1 MNFKN
6 ILFNRKKGEKLFSPF
21 FFEQKPINSNMIK
34 KISLLIFISFSIN
47 LTFSQFKKKETKDFN
62 IISVDPQFDYV
73 LNHAI
78 RCTHNAL
85 DFHRNLFDYNPREKI
100 FVMFQD
106 FGDYGNGGATS
117 LPKNFISTCI
127 APMNYSFE
135 SSVAGE
141 RVFSIMNHE
150 LVHIAALD
158 NATKSDILY
167 QKLFNGKVRS
177 SNDHPISMF
186 YSYLTNPR
194 YYSPRWLHEG
204 IAVFVETWMDGGKG
218 NALGNYDEM
227 FFRTRVLE
235 NSRIYSPLG
244 LASAGTSAD
253 FMSKANYYYYGTRFV
268 SYLAYQYGPDKLIN
282 WIKRNE
288 GSKRGFAA
296 SFKQIFDIP
305 ILDSWNNWIEFEKE
319 FQKKNIDNLN
329 KTATNREELIS
340 DKALG
345 GVSHAYLDKK
355 RNKIYVAVNY
365 PGKIPHLAELDV
377 ESGEIK
383 RLHDVKGPTLFNVT
397 SLIYDKNNDL
407 LFYTTDNDSKRDL
420 NSYNLK
426 TGKSKLLYKDS
437 RIGDL
442 AFNKLDESIWGV
454 RHLNGKSTLI
464 KINKINPENPEKLYT
479 DWEQKYTLPFGHDMF
494 DLDIS
499 PDGLSMSASVTDL
512 NGNQFL
518 NIYELNSF
526 NPFEKESIKF
536 KEVFEFDVASPQS
549 FKYSEDGTFLL
560 GSSYYS
566 GVSNIFKVDT
576 KTLDIEFLTNAV
588 TGYFR
593 PIPIDKEKIFSFKYT
608 SNGFMPVYVFL
619 EKDIDVSN
627 IEFLGNKTVEKFPKL
642 RDWTIDVPNISNF
655 DESNKIET
663 KESVYIPKKEVKLN
677 YSYPIVVGYKNKV
690 GIGYKFKY
698 QDPLG
703 LKALDLS
710 FSYTPN
716 DWKNTMDSSTSDI
729 EKEEEF
735 HASINYSSS
744 VLTGGKYNFY
754 ASYNN
759 ADFYDLFGPTKR
771 SRKGLNFGVDYNRSI
786 IYDPPRNF
794 DLNLGLSGYYGLN
807 QSPEFQQINFDNK
820 DFNTDLFYNLYTSF
834 SYKSLKGSVG
844 AVDAEK
850 GIKSNLTLSTAMTEG
865 NLFPKING
873 NLDFGIQLPIDHT
886 SLWLRNSF
894 GNSFAKKVNPF
905 TRFGFA
911 SFGNNYI
918 DNASSKMYRGSFSFA
933 GLSYDSEKSIIAKS
947 FYKTTLELLLPA
959 IRYRKLGFFNLFAT
973 YSHPTI
979 FAGSLFTKNYEEFEG
994 KLIDSG
1000 KIGKEYSE
1008 TFRNIGFQIDTKLVM
1023 FSHLS
1028 STISFGWARAF
1039 SQGKDYKEYDE
1050 WMVSLKF

>member
-1 MNFKN
+1 MKN
-6 ILFNRKKGEKLFSPF
+6 KIFLILFLF
-21 FFEQKPINSNMIK
+21 
-34 KISLLIFISFSIN
+34 LSIN
-47 LTFSQFKKKETKDFN
+47 LSFSQFKKKESKDFN
-62 IISVDPQFDYV
+62 IISVDPQFDYI
-73 LNHAI
+73 LGHAI

-85 DFHRNLFDYNPREKI
+85 DFHRKLFDYNPREKI

-127 APMNYSFE
+127 SPMNYSFE

-158 NATKSDILY
+158 NATKSDVFY
-167 QKLFNGKVRS
+167 QNLFNGKVRS

-235 NSRIYSPLG
+235 NSRIYSPMG

-268 SYLAYQYGPDKLIN
+268 SYLAYKYGPDQLLN
-282 WIKRNE
+282 WIKRKE
-288 GSKRGFAA
+288 GSKRGFAS
-296 SFKQIFDIP
+296 SFKQIFEIP
-305 ILDSWNNWIEFEKE
+305 ISESWNNWIEFEKQ
-319 FQKKNIDNLN
+319 FQKNNIEKLN
-329 KTATNREELIS
+329 ETATSKDELIS
-340 DKALG
+340 DKVLG
-345 GVSHAYLDKK
+345 GVSHAFHDKK

-365 PGKIPHLAELDV
+365 PGKIPHLAELDIKT
-377 ESGEIK
+377 GKIK
-383 RLHDVKGPTLFNVT
+383 RLQDVKGPTLFNVT
-397 SLIYDKNNDL
+397 SLTYDEKNDL

-442 AFNKLDESIWGV
+442 TFNKIDESIWGV
-454 RHLNGKSTLI
+454 KHLNGKSTLI
-464 KINKINPENPEKLYT
+464 KINKFNPENPEKLYT
-479 DWEQKYTLPFGHDMF
+479 DWEQKITLPFGHDMF

-499 PDGLSMSASVTDL
+499 PDGLKLSAAVTDL
-512 NGNQFL
+512 NGNQYL

-526 NPFEKESIKF
+526 NPFNKEGIKF
-536 KEVFEFDVASPQS
+536 KEVFNFDVSSPQS
-549 FKYSEDGTFLL
+549 FKFSEDGSYLL

-566 GVSNIFKVDT
+566 GVSNVFKVDS
-576 KTLDIEFLTNAV
+576 KTLEIEFLTNAV

-593 PIPIDKEKIFSFKYT
+593 PIPIDDEKIFSFKYT
-608 SNGFMPVYVFL
+608 SEGFIPVYVYL
-619 EKDIDVSN
+619 KDNINVSN
-627 IEFLGNKTVEKFPKL
+627 IEFLGNKTVDKFPKL
-642 RDWTIDVPNISNF
+642 KDWTIDVPNLSNF
-655 DESNKIET
+655 DESKIET
-663 KESVYIPKKEVKLN
+663 KDGVYIPKKEVELN

-703 LKALDLS
+703 LKAWDISL
-710 FSYTPN
+710 SYTPN
-716 DWKNTMDSSTSDI
+716 NWVNTMDSSTSDI
-729 EKEEEF
+729 GSDEEF
-735 HASINYSSS
+735 HASINYSNS
-744 VLTGGKYNFY
+744 VLSGGKYNFF

-771 SRKGLNFGVDYNRSI
+771 SRKGLNFGVDYNKSI
-786 IYDPPRNF
+786 VYDPPKNL
-794 DLNLGLSGYYGLN
+794 DLNIGLSGYYGLN
-807 QSPEFQQINFDNK
+807 QSPEFQQINFENK
-820 DFNTDLFYNLYTSF
+820 DFNTDLFYNIYTSF
-834 SYKSLKGSVG
+834 AYKNLTGSVG

-850 GIKSNLTLSTAMTEG
+850 GFKSSLTLSSAVTKG
-865 NLFPKING
+865 NFFPKVNG
-873 NLDFGIQLPIDHT
+873 NLDFGIQLPINHT

-894 GNSFAKKVNPF
+894 GNSFAKSVNPF

-973 YSHPTI
+973 HSHPTV
-979 FAGSLFTKNYEEFEG
+979 FAGSLFTKNYNSKNLKNNEFG
-994 KLIDSG
+994 KQ
-1000 KIGKEYSE
+1000 YSE

-1039 SQGKDYKEYDE
+1039 SEGKDHREYDE

>member
-1 MNFKN
+1 MNKK
-6 ILFNRKKGEKLFSPF
+6 IILHLVILLLFNF
-21 FFEQKPINSNMIK
+21 
-34 KISLLIFISFSIN
+34 
-47 LTFSQFKKKETKDFN
+47 TYSQFKKIETKDFN
-62 IISVDPQFDYV
+62 VVSINPQFDYV

-78 RCTHNAL
+78 RCSHNAL
-85 DFHRNLFDYNPREKI
+85 DFHRKLFEYDPKEKI
-100 FVMFQD
+100 FVMIQD

-117 LPKNFISTCI
+117 LPKNLISTCI

-158 NATKSDILY
+158 NASKSDLFY
-167 QKLFNGKVRS
+167 RKLFNGKVRS

-186 YSYLTNPR
+186 YSYLTSPR

-235 NSRIYSPLG
+235 NSRIYSPQG

-268 SYLAYQYGPDKLIN
+268 SYLAHEYGPDKLIN
-282 WIKRNE
+282 WIKRKE
-288 GSKRGFAA
+288 GSKRGFSS
-296 SFKQIFDIP
+296 SFKQNFEIP
-305 ILDSWNNWIEFEKE
+305 ISKSWNSWIEFEKE
-319 FQKKNIDNLN
+319 FQQKNIQELN
-329 KTATNREELIS
+329 KSEVSKDELITN
-340 DKALG
+340 KVLG
-345 GVSHAYLDKK
+345 GVSHAYHNKK

-365 PGKIPHLAELDV
+365 PGKIPHLAELDI
-377 ESGEIK
+377 ESGKIK

-397 SLIYDKNNDL
+397 SLAYDEKNDL

-420 NSYNLK
+420 NSFNLR
-426 TGKSKLLYKDS
+426 TGKSKLLYKDC

-442 AFNKLDESIWGV
+442 AFNKVDESIWGV
-454 RHLNGKSTLI
+454 KHVNGISTLV
-464 KINKINPENPEKLYT
+464 KINKYNSENPNNQYT
-479 DWEQKYTLPFGHDMF
+479 DWEQKYTLPFGNDMF
-494 DLDIS
+494 DMDIS
-499 PDGLSMSASVTDL
+499 PDGLNLSAAVTDL

-518 NIYELNSF
+518 KIFEINSF
-526 NPFEKESIKF
+526 KSFDKESIKY
-536 KEVFEFDVASPQS
+536 KEVFNFDVASPQS
-549 FKYSEDGTFLL
+549 FKYSEDGTYLI
-560 GSSYYS
+560 GSSYYT
-566 GVSNIFKVDT
+566 GVSNIYKVDT
-576 KTLDIEFLTNAV
+576 NTLDIEILTNAI

-608 SNGFMPVYVFL
+608 SDGFIPVYVYL
-619 EKDIDVSN
+619 KNGIEATSID
-627 IEFLGNKTVEKFPKL
+627 FLGNNTINKFPILK
-642 RDWTIDVPNISNF
+642 DWKQEVPNSSNF
-655 DESNKIET
+655 DDNRISAEKG
-663 KESVYIPKKEVKLN
+663 VYIPKKEVQLN

-690 GIGYKFKY
+690 GVGYKFKY

-703 LKALDLS
+703 LKSLDFS
-710 FSYTPN
+710 FSFTPN
-716 DWKNTMDSSTSDI
+716 DWENSIDSSETDI
-729 EKEEEF
+729 EKDEEL
-735 HASINYSSS
+735 HASINYSTAQLS
-744 VLTGGKYNFY
+744 GGKYNFY

-771 SRKGLNFGVDYNRSI
+771 SRKGVNFGIDFNKSI
-786 IYDPPRNF
+786 VYDSPKNL
-794 DLNLGLSGYYGLN
+794 DLNLGASGYYGLN
-807 QSPEFQQINFDNK
+807 QSPEFQQINFDDK
-820 DFNTDLFYNLYTSF
+820 DFNTDVFYNFYTSL
-834 SYKSLKGSVG
+834 SYKNLKGSVG

-850 GIKSNLTLSTAMTEG
+850 GVKSSLTLSSAATQG
-865 NLFPKING
+865 NFFPKING
-873 NLDFGIQLPIDHT
+873 NIDFGIQLPLDHT

-894 GNSFAKKVNPF
+894 GNSFSKKVNPF

-933 GLSYDSEKSIIAKS
+933 GISYDSEKSIIAKS
-947 FYKTTLELLLPA
+947 YYKSTLELLLPA
-959 IRYRKLGFFNLFAT
+959 INYRKLGFFNLFAT

-979 FAGSLFTKNYEEFEG
+979 FAGTLFTKNYDDKSINMGSSE
-994 KLIDSG
+994 
-1000 KIGKEYSE
+1000 KENSE
-1008 TFRNIGFQIDTKLVM
+1008 TFRNLGFQIDTKLVM

-1028 STISFGWARAF
+1028 STLSFGWARAF
-1039 SQGKDYKEYDE
+1039 SVGNDYKEYDE